1 MKIKFIFLLIVIFL
15 YLSGC
20 QSIKDGLEG
29 KKKSN
34 KAEEF
39 LIKKKNPVVLPPD
52 FTELPTPIDKSQ
64 KDIEDDEINLKKILN
79 TNKSM
84 TLKTNKKSE
93 ANSSLKKKILKSM
106 RNNVI
111 Y

>member
-1 MKIKFIFLLIVIFL
+1 MKIKFIFLITVIFL

-39 LIKKKNPVVLPPD
+39 LIKKKNPLVLPPD

-64 KDIEDDEINLKKILN
+64 KDIEEDEFDLKKILN

-93 ANSSLKKKILKSM
+93 TNSSLKKKILKKI
-106 RNNVI
+106 NEK
-111 Y
+111 

>member
-1 MKIKFIFLLIVIFL
+1 MIIRFIFLITIIFL

-39 LIKKKNPVVLPPD
+39 LIKKKNPLVLPPD

-64 KDIEDDEINLKKILN
+64 KDIEEDEFDLKKILN

-84 TLKTNKKSE
+84 TLKTNKKNE
-93 ANSSLKKKILKSM
+93 ANSSLKKKILKKI
-106 RNNVI
+106 NEK
-111 Y
+111 

>member
-1 MKIKFIFLLIVIFL
+1 MKIRFIFLITIIFL

-39 LIKKKNPVVLPPD
+39 LIKKKNPLVLPPD

-64 KDIEDDEINLKKILN
+64 KDIEEDEFDLKKILN

-93 ANSSLKKKILKSM
+93 TNSSLKKKILKKI
-106 RNNVI
+106 NEK
-111 Y
+111 

>member
-1 MKIKFIFLLIVIFL
+1 MKIRFIILITVIFL

-39 LIKKKNPVVLPPD
+39 LIKKKNPLVLPPD

-64 KDIEDDEINLKKILN
+64 KDIEEDEFDLKKILN

-93 ANSSLKKKILKSM
+93 TNSSLKKKILKKI
-106 RNNVI
+106 NEK
-111 Y
+111 

>member
-1 MKIKFIFLLIVIFL
+1 MKIRFIFLITIIFL

-39 LIKKKNPVVLPPD
+39 LIKKKNPLVLPPD

-64 KDIEDDEINLKKILN
+64 KDIEEDEFDLKKILT

-93 ANSSLKKKILKSM
+93 TNSSLKKKILKKI
-106 RNNVI
+106 NEK
-111 Y
+111 

>member
-1 MKIKFIFLLIVIFL
+1 MKIRFIFLITVIFL

-34 KAEEF
+34 KDEEF
-39 LIKKKNPVVLPPD
+39 LIKKKNPLVLPPD

-64 KDIEDDEINLKKILN
+64 KDIEEDEFDLKKILN

-93 ANSSLKKKILKSM
+93 TNSSLKKKILKKI
-106 RNNVI
+106 NEK
-111 Y
+111 

>member
-1 MKIKFIFLLIVIFL
+1 MKIRFIFLITIIFL

-39 LIKKKNPVVLPPD
+39 LIKKKNPLVLPPD

-64 KDIEDDEINLKKILN
+64 KDIEEDEFDLKKILN

-93 ANSSLKKKILKSM
+93 ANISLKKKILKKI
-106 RNNVI
+106 NEK
-111 Y
+111 

>member
-1 MKIKFIFLLIVIFL
+1 MKIRFIFLITIIFL

-39 LIKKKNPVVLPPD
+39 LIKKKNPLVLPPD

-64 KDIEDDEINLKKILN
+64 KEIEEDEFDLKKILN

-93 ANSSLKKKILKSM
+93 ANSSLKKKILKKI
-106 RNNVI
+106 NEK
-111 Y
+111 

>member
-1 MKIKFIFLLIVIFL
+1 MKIRFIFLITVIFL

-39 LIKKKNPVVLPPD
+39 LIKKKNPLVLPPD

-64 KDIEDDEINLKKILN
+64 KDIEEDEFDLKKIL
-79 TNKSM
+79 TKNKSM

-93 ANSSLKKKILKSM
+93 TNSSLKKNILKKI
-106 RNNVI
+106 NEK
-111 Y
+111 

>member
-1 MKIKFIFLLIVIFL
+1 MKIRFIFLITVIFL

-39 LIKKKNPVVLPPD
+39 LIKKKNPLVLPPD

-64 KDIEDDEINLKKILN
+64 KDIEEDEFDLKKILN

-93 ANSSLKKKILKSM
+93 TNSSLKKKILKKI
-106 RNNVI
+106 NEK
-111 Y
+111 